1 MKTVTAS
8 VARQSLP
15 ELLGAVSHNNE
26 RVMIERHGGPV
37 AALVSLKEVEA
48 VEDAEGPEWNEL
60 VQALPELNA
69 HLDRMIV
76 ALKTLRR
83 NNRAFRKEM
92 DRLHA
97 QRKQLLW
104 HS

>member
-1 MKTVTAS
+1 MKTVSAS

-15 ELLGAVSHNNE
+15 ELLGTVSHGNE
-26 RVMIERHGGPV
+26 RVVIERHGRPI

-48 VEDAEGPEWNEL
+48 VEEAEGPEWNEL
-60 VQALPELNA
+60 AQALPELNA
-69 HLDRMIV
+69 QLDRMIA

-83 NNRAFRKEM
+83 NNQAFRKEM
-92 DRLHA
+92 EQLHA

-104 HS
+104 RS

>member
-1 MKTVTAS
+1 MKTVSAS

-15 ELLGAVSHNNE
+15 ELIGDVTHGNE
-26 RVMIERHGGPV
+26 QVVIERHGKPV
-37 AALVSLKEVEA
+37 AALVPLQKAESL
-48 VEDAEGPEWNEL
+48 EDAEEPEWQEL
-60 VQALPELNA
+60 AQVLPELNA
-69 HLDRMIV
+69 RLDRMIAAV
-76 ALKTLRR
+76 KALQHS
-83 NNRAFRKEM
+83 NRTIRKEL